1 MENAAVGQTPPPE
14 PDGSAVAGRT
24 GPRRWARPLLP
35 GLVAGLGALALA
47 LFIAE
52 QFQTPFLANLAIDSS
67 SSILSPSG
75 LSRVMAWV
83 GEAGKAAT
91 LAGLLALQFAIYLIL
106 WASGTRRLPAAAG
119 ARRRLT
125 VALAQIAAALA
136 LFTLLAGFFAVS
148 ADSTT
153 LRGGEWGEFIGL
165 TLGYAVLFAALAHGL
180 DLRLLAWPLRPAAA
194 FPAPPAQP
202 RPLPG
207 WLGREATRRAV
218 LTMALGLATSGIA
231 VYYLGRTVALTAGTG
246 VQRFLN
252 GIWSPA
258 ITPTADFY
266 VVSKNIFDPQVD
278 GDSWRL
284 TVDGLVERPLELSLA
299 DLQALPTTTDTNTLI
314 CISNR
319 VGDQLISNATW
330 SGAQLREILE
340 RAGVQPAARFLKFTS
355 ADDYTE
361 SLPLDAALDENVR
374 LVWLMNEEPLT
385 RKHGYPLRAIIP
397 GRYGM
402 KNSKWITQITL
413 QEEET
418 RGYWVQRGWSLTAFI
433 KTMSRIDVPGRGSH
447 TVPGPS
453 GVRGIA
459 FAGDRGIDHLE
470 VSLDDGETWHE
481 ARLEQLLSPFSWTR
495 WQYDYEAETQ
505 GYTLRVRATD
515 RNGVLQTMERTDTLP
530 DGASGYHRRT
540 VQPPRDL

>member
-1 MENAAVGQTPPPE
+1 M
-14 PDGSAVAGRT
+14 
-24 GPRRWARPLLP
+24 
-35 GLVAGLGALALA
+35 
-47 LFIAE
+47 
-52 QFQTPFLANLAIDSS
+52 
-67 SSILSPSG
+67 
-75 LSRVMAWV
+75 
-83 GEAGKAAT
+83 
-91 LAGLLALQFAIYLIL
+91 
-106 WASGTRRLPAAAG
+106 
-119 ARRRLT
+119 
-125 VALAQIAAALA
+125 
-136 LFTLLAGFFAVS
+136 
-148 ADSTT
+148 
-153 LRGGEWGEFIGL
+153 
-165 TLGYAVLFAALAHGL
+165 
-180 DLRLLAWPLRPAAA
+180 
-194 FPAPPAQP
+194 
-202 RPLPG
+202 
-207 WLGREATRRAV
+207 
-218 LTMALGLATSGIA
+218 
-231 VYYLGRTVALTAGTG
+231 
-246 VQRFLN
+246 
-252 GIWSPA
+252 
-258 ITPTADFY
+258 
-266 VVSKNIFDPQVD
+266 VSKNIFDPQVD

-319 VGDQLISNATW
+319 VGGQLISNATW
-330 SGAQLREILE
+330 SGAQLREVLE

-402 KNSKWITQITL
+402 KNPKWITRITL

-459 FAGDRGIDHLE
+459 FAGDRGIDRLE

-481 ARLEQLLSPFSWTR
+481 ARLERPISPFSWTR
-495 WQYDYEAETQ
+495 WQYDYQAETQ
-505 GYTLRVRATD
+505 GLHPAGPR
-515 RNGVLQTMERTDTLP
+515 
-530 DGASGYHRRT
+530 HRRERRAADHGAHRHAAGRRQRLPSPHRAAAPRPLSRRAPAGWQERAWGGRLGVGRLPSLHVAGHHQQVALAPVAPNPRT
-540 VQPPRDL
+540 PAAAPPARSRTRGRPPAPPPDHGPAARRAASSRAARRWRISPAPAAGPAPPAAPADSR